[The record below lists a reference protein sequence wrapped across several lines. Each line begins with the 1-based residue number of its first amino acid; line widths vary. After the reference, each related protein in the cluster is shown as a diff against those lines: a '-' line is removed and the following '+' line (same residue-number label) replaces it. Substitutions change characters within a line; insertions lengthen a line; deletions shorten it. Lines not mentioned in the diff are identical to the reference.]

1 MWGLQQTSGDREV
14 PLADTCSYPGET
26 RWRLRPTGR
35 GGRGGGEQGLD
46 SGDALKIKPGESPRR
61 SDISEK
67 KKKNLMLSHWNSR
80 KPSVEVGEIE
90 GGWGRRTQK
99 VLLNV

>member
-35 GGRGGGEQGLD
+35 GGKGGGEQGLD

-67 KKKNLMLSHWNSR
+67 KKI
-80 KPSVEVGEIE
+80 KPDVESLE
-90 GGWGRRTQK
+90 
-99 VLLNV
+99 

>member
-1 MWGLQQTSGDREV
+1 MRHGGGLDQQG
-14 PLADTCSYPGET
+14 G
-26 RWRLRPTGR
+26 G

-61 SDISEK
+61 SDIGEK
-67 KKKNLMLSHWNSR
+67 KKKLMLSHWNSR

-90 GGWGRRTQK
+90 GGWGRTQK